1 MKTLIFLLLSV
12 LSFSAL
18 AQTSLWKISKN
29 NQQLYIGGTIHV
41 LAKSDYPLPKAFDD
55 AYQKSSRLV
64 FETDISA
71 MSSPE
76 FQQKMLLAVSYQDGR
91 TLKSVLSPS
100 TYQLLENYCKRAGL
114 PIDNLRLFKPGM
126 LAITLLYIELRRLGI
141 AEAGVDQYFTALGR
155 ADGKPLGQLESP
167 DEQLGFLVNL
177 GKGHENELVLQTI
190 QEIQDL
196 PAIMTQMTTAW
207 RSGKGREL
215 ADLILKDM
223 QKDFPGIYKDLIVD
237 RNNAWV
243 PKIEKML
250 KTSEV
255 EMILVGAAHLVGKDG
270 VIEQLRRRGYTI
282 EQL

>member
-1 MKTLIFLLLSV
+1 MKTLIFLLLAV

-114 PIDNLRLFKPGM
+114 PIDNLRLLKPGM

>member
-1 MKTLIFLLLSV
+1 MKTLIFLLLAV

-64 FETDISA
+64 FETDISV